1 MVKFLK
7 DNLFYLV
14 LFNISIMFTILGYL
28 IYAPNNNVYYVDN
41 VKLFDGFTMTKQMKS
56 IGEKE
61 FNKKKKGVDS
71 LYTLLQNP
79 TTSNKSTTEIFIK
92 KREELEKFN
101 QEYAINEVEK
111 IWARINV
118 YSNEFSE
125 EKGYTIVIGSDNK
138 RNVLFASKQ
147 IDITNDLL
155 AYMNNKYEGK

>member
-28 IYAPNNNVYYVDN
+28 IYAPNDNVYYVDN

-61 FNKKKKGVDS
+61 FNKKKKEVDS

-79 TTSNKSTTEIFIK
+79 TTSNKSTTEIFIN
-92 KREELEKFN
+92 KREKLEKFN

-111 IWARINV
+111 IWSRINV
-118 YSNEFSE
+118 YSNDFSK

>member
-1 MVKFLK
+1 
-7 DNLFYLV
+7 
-14 LFNISIMFTILGYL
+14 MFTILGYL
-28 IYAPNNNVYYVDN
+28 IYAPNDNVYYVDN

-61 FNKKKKGVDS
+61 FNKKKKEVDS
-71 LYTLLQNP
+71 LYTLLQNQ

-111 IWARINV
+111 IWGRINV